1 VSLRLSIKE
10 SNANWSGEVL
20 KKKIVPIVLLL
31 LIGAGLYFYFR
42 NQKPK
47 NTNRIRVSGNIEVTD
62 AALSFKTSGRV
73 TERLVS
79 EGDTVTM
86 GQVVAKVDDTD
97 LQQQVN
103 VRKAELEAAQAALQE
118 LLAGSRPEEIGQA
131 EAALARVQAE
141 ENRWR
146 QDYERH
152 QDLYKQGV
160 ISKNELDASELNY
173 ETART
178 RVLEAQKSLRLVQK
192 GPRIEK
198 IDQARADVRRAEE
211 ALALA
216 QTLLSYATLSSPMAG
231 IVLTQNIE
239 PGEYV
244 SPGTPVVTV
253 GKLDTVW
260 LRAFIDETDLGR
272 VHLGQT
278 VRVKTDTFPG
288 KIYEGKVSF
297 ISSESEFTP
306 KTVQTDKERVKLV
319 YRIKIDIANPQMQ
332 LKPGMPADGEV
343 IL

>member
-1 VSLRLSIKE
+1 MT
-10 SNANWSGEVL
+10 
-20 KKKIVPIVLLL
+20 KKIVPIVLLL
-31 LIGAGLYFYFR
+31 LIGGGLFYYFR
-42 NQKPK
+42 NQKPMDP
-47 NTNRIRVSGNIEVTD
+47 NVIRVSGNIEVTD
-62 AALSFKTSGRV
+62 AALSFKVAGRV

-79 EGDTVTM
+79 EGNTIKK
-86 GQVVAKVDDTD
+86 GQLAATLDDTD
-97 LQQQVN
+97 LRQQVDL
-103 VRKAELEAAQAALQE
+103 RKAELDAAQAALKE
-118 LLAGSRPEEIGQA
+118 LLAGSLPEEIGQSQ
-131 EAALARVQAE
+131 AALARVQAE
-141 ENRWR
+141 ANRAKL
-146 QDYERH
+146 DYERF
-152 QDLYKQGV
+152 QELYAEQVVPKSQ
-160 ISKNELDASELNY
+160 LDASKQAY
-173 ETART
+173 DSARAQ
-178 RVLEAQKSLRLVQK
+178 VDEAMKSLRLVQK

-198 IDQARADVRRAEE
+198 IEQARADVRRAEQ

-216 QTLLSYATLSSPMAG
+216 QTQLSYASLPSPMDG

-239 PGEYV
+239 AGEYV

-272 VHLGQT
+272 VHVGQT

-288 KIYEGKVSF
+288 KVYEGKISF

-343 IL
+343 VL